1 MTLLRQGKYEL
12 IPETGEVGSDKC
24 QQIFIFIYDSKY
36 SSVDLF
42 RVFFFFIVR
51 ECNWNSF
58 WIK

>member
-42 RVFFFFIVR
+42 RVFFLLSESAIEIVS
-51 ECNWNSF
+51 E
-58 WIK
+58 